1 MILVGPVEN
10 AIFIGAFGAF
20 GALVD
25 EVLADELLELLE
37 KEHTLGICDGQCAEG
52 IEAGVL
58 GFSLPHGL
66 GWDSRHQVSIFAR

>member
-10 AIFIGAFGAF
+10 AIFIGAFSAF

-25 EVLADELLELLE
+25 EVLADKLLELFKE
-37 KEHTLGICDGQCAEG
+37 EHTLGICDRQCAEG
-52 IEAGVL
+52 IEARVL

-66 GWDSRHQVSIFAR
+66 GWDSWHQVSIFTG